1 MLCSWQRRKKG
12 IVPSREASSS
22 QYKTEKLEKQLFHA
36 LQHRKTFQMKR
47 TKSSAFFLVLA
58 TVVLAQD
65 CTSFLLSP
73 SRISSNHRP
82 KFASHSRNVVD
93 KECVGKKRQRILNF
107 LRNTP
112 RKSKRFLAILGVSI
126 SIWRGPSI
134 RPSTALASRTPTT
147 MKTNDVDVSSETKKS
162 GPDKGAVLIATGS
175 AAVIAGVM
183 VRKKAS
189 KIRSDGIDEDLTIGI
204 PERPMLNRL
213 KQTRSGNNKKKKK
226 IMVDGEE
233 NEVTMLKLETLDLR
247 DNSEMG
253 SLTDQLGKKW
263 SAKK

>member
-1 MLCSWQRRKKG
+1 
-12 IVPSREASSS
+12 
-22 QYKTEKLEKQLFHA
+22 
-36 LQHRKTFQMKR
+36 
-47 TKSSAFFLVLA
+47 
-58 TVVLAQD
+58 
-65 CTSFLLSP
+65 
-73 SRISSNHRP
+73 
-82 KFASHSRNVVD
+82 
-93 KECVGKKRQRILNF
+93 
-107 LRNTP
+107 
-112 RKSKRFLAILGVSI
+112 
-126 SIWRGPSI
+126 
-134 RPSTALASRTPTT
+134 

-189 KIRSDGIDEDLTIGI
+189 KVRSDGIDDDLTIGI

-226 IMVDGEE
+226 IIVDGEE